1 MHWGFWG
8 IVSSVASPFC
18 WLMAIAFLL
27 PMTAQASEVPDWLPQ
42 YQLDLKLD
50 INQRRLWGV
59 EKVTFYNRHDRP
71 ASELVFNAY
80 SRYKIPEEESVKL
93 AKTLELLR
101 SNPSDGI
108 DWVGERLNVQ
118 SVSTVDSR
126 GVLRPIPFVWRKDLH
141 TAFEVALATPLKKG
155 ESITVEIHFTLD
167 FPEKEG
173 RWGHRDGI
181 TFLTHAL
188 PALAYYDDKGWQP
201 TPFVAWHQ
209 PFFQEAGIYN
219 VKLTLPVDQKV
230 ACTGTILNES
240 PLGDGTKLVSIASCC
255 AREFSMCCSNRYQEW
270 TRQVEGTR
278 VRVLALPEHS
288 AMAERSLDV
297 ACQAIPLY
305 NRWFG
310 PYPFGDFCIAESHFA
325 WNGNE
330 CSGLVMIDSRVMKL
344 SPVLERYI
352 DHLVSHETLH
362 QWWYNIVGTNGYR
375 ETFMDEGVACYY
387 TAKVMQK
394 RFGRNSKLLQY
405 PFGQNVLPNVKHE
418 DYRYYGMYGTLAR
431 KEETVS
437 VQEMEKFG
445 NVVTLFSM
453 TYDRGAK
460 IFNMIEER
468 IGEEAL
474 FDFMR
479 LLYAKYQFRILFIAD
494 FQRELETY
502 TGRSWKDFFDRW
514 FYQIGGSDW
523 KMNTVSIERTEK
535 GTVRATISIKQLAEF
550 TEPTYLGFKFK
561 GDTGYSLRIPVRPG
575 EAIPG
580 QLSGSLTHR
589 RVAPQNSPLTPTPL
603 PSGERGTVIASNQ
616 GPTTVQQGAAGAT
629 ASAASPIQQTS
640 FATWNSTS
648 SMELEQLAKMTGA
661 VPQEYITD
669 ADGKGMTIV
678 IELPSEPTQISID
691 PDQVQLDKNPAN
703 NHWKFEPDVRFTPL
717 LTPLDTTDI
726 TTSYDKWNMMAG
738 PWLGINRPQFGQRAY
753 AGVRADLYRLQTFQ
767 GGGYTA
773 WDAYDRDLKVGADAV
788 LLHWPWT
795 NTEFGAQYDHSLS
808 QDWAN
813 LQRDRARIYGRYI
826 IHETPSLYLNPVE
839 YLEGYA
845 RMENVAAG
853 SGEGRYVPPGV
864 ESYNS
869 QAGIGVRWYRNY
881 LTPYWDPEGGYR
893 LDVNLEHGLPIVGT
907 YDWYERMQ
915 AEFVYVK
922 SMGDGMGYLSSS
934 KWAFRLWGA
943 KGWPDNGYH
952 FQLGGPDKLRGLAR
966 NDREGDTA
974 WVASMEWRLPLWKSA
989 DVDFLYRVGELQNLY
1004 LTVFYDAGE
1013 IYLNGQTNGGVA
1025 HSVGAGLRL
1034 DLSWLGFIERT
1045 TVRVDIAKAV
1055 NQNEPTQFWFGLQH
1069 AF

>member
-1 MHWGFWG
+1 MRWGLWG
-8 IVSSVASPFC
+8 RLSLRPSPLL
-18 WLMAIAFLL
+18 WLMTLLFFLPASIA
-27 PMTAQASEVPDWLPQ
+27 ASEVPGWLPQ
-42 YQLDLKLD
+42 YNLDLKIDLH
-50 INQRRLWGV
+50 QRRVWGV
-59 EKVTFYNRHDRP
+59 EKVTFTNRHDRP
-71 ASELVFNAY
+71 ATNLVFNAY
-80 SRYKIPEEESVKL
+80 SRYKIPEEDSVKL

-108 DWVGERLNVQ
+108 DWIGERLNVQ
-118 SVSTVDSR
+118 SVSMLDTR
-126 GVLRPIPFVWRKDLH
+126 GVQRPVPFLWKKDLH
-141 TAFEVALATPLKKG
+141 TAFEVALPTPVKKG

-167 FPEKEG
+167 LPEKEG

-188 PALAYYDDKGWQP
+188 PALAYYDETGWQP

-219 VKLTLPVDQKV
+219 VRLTLPVDQKV
-230 ACTGTILNES
+230 ACTGTILNEQA
-240 PLGDGTKLVSIASCC
+240 LGDGTKLVSIASCC
-255 AREFSMCCSNRYQEW
+255 AREFSMCCSARYQEW

-278 VRVLALPEHS
+278 VRVLALPEH
-288 AMAERSLDV
+288 ATMAERSLDV

-344 SPVLERYI
+344 SPIMERYI

-362 QWWYNIVGTNGYR
+362 QWWYNIVGTNGYK
-375 ETFMDEGVACYY
+375 ETFMDEAVACYY

-394 RFGRNSKLLQY
+394 RYGRNSKLLQY
-405 PFGQNVLPNVKHE
+405 PVGQDVLPNVKHE
-418 DYRYYGMYGTLAR
+418 DYRYYGMYGTMAR
-431 KEETVS
+431 KEETVG

-445 NVVTLFSM
+445 NIVTLFSM

-460 IFNMIEER
+460 VFNMIEER

-514 FYQIGGSDW
+514 MYKVGGSDW
-523 KMNTVSIERTEK
+523 SMGNVTVEPTAK
-535 GTVRATISIKQLAEF
+535 GTYQVRISVKQLAEF

-561 GDTGYSLRIPVRPG
+561 GDTGYSLRIPVRPE
-575 EAIPG
+575 EAALSPTVTAKNGPKTIPAPDWKA
-580 QLSGSLTHR
+580 LSDKG
-589 RVAPQNSPLTPTPL
+589 
-603 PSGERGTVIASNQ
+603 
-616 GPTTVQQGAAGAT
+616 TVQQTGF
-629 ASAASPIQQTS
+629 AS
-640 FATWNSTS
+640 WNSTS
-648 SMELEQLAKMTGA
+648 NMELEQLARMTGA
-661 VPQEYITD
+661 TPYIYTTE
-669 ADGKGMTIV
+669 ADRKSMVIIV
-678 IELPSEPTQISID
+678 ELPAEPTQISVD

-703 NHWKFEPDVRFTPL
+703 NHWKFEPEVRLTPL
-717 LTPLDTTDI
+717 LTPLDETDI

-767 GGGYTA
+767 GGGYVA
-773 WDAYDRDLKVGADAV
+773 WDAYDRDMKVGADMV
-788 LLHWPWT
+788 FLHAPWT

-813 LQRDRARIYGRYI
+813 LQRDRTRIYGRYI

-839 YLEGYA
+839 YIEGYA
-845 RMENVAAG
+845 RMESVAAG
-853 SGEGRYVPPGV
+853 SGEGRFVPQGV
-864 ESYNS
+864 ESFNS
-869 QAGIGVRWYRNY
+869 QAGIGLRWYRNY

-907 YDWYERMQ
+907 YDWYERAQ

-922 SMGDGMGYLSSS
+922 SMGEGMGYLSTS
-934 KWAFRLWGA
+934 KWAFRLWGGM
-943 KGWPDNGYH
+943 GWPDNGYH
-952 FQLGGPDKLRGLAR
+952 WQLGGSDKLRGLAR
-966 NDREGDTA
+966 NDREGDA
-974 WVASMEWRLPLWKSA
+974 GWVGSLEWRLPLWKSA

-1004 LTVFYDAGE
+1004 LTLFYDAGE
-1013 IYLNGQTNGGVA
+1013 IYLRGHTNGGVA
-1025 HSVGAGLRL
+1025 HSVGAGLRF

-1045 TVRVDIAKAV
+1045 TIRVDVAKTV
-1055 NQNEPTQFWFGLQH
+1055 NGPEPTQFWFGLQH